1 MGQEQNGR
9 RPNLDISTQRFC
21 VGIGQPTCTSQ
32 TTSRTGLLQGTRQGN
47 WFRCVDE
54 VVLDADANAACNI
67 RDRLH
72 DDGIALWT
80 LYREVKALLVE

>member
-1 MGQEQNGR
+1 MVDV
-9 RPNLDISTQRFC
+9 LTWISRHRGSALAL
-21 VGIGQPTCTSQ
+21 VNPACTSQ

-47 WFRCVDE
+47 WFCCIDE

-72 DDGIALWT
+72 DNGIALWT